1 MSHGREC
8 HNRSIHVIYIRTA
21 ISIYLLLKNSDRRR
35 HRATASDFISKTARP
50 LNGLFKYT
58 YMSCRITG
66 TRMRRERVFTE
77 LVLVK
82 SRFENKPHGGEVCI
96 GSCSAIGPVSWRM
109 PSYAREKS
117 SKRSFR
123 SHAAPYFSLFKKK
136 MFDIAE
142 YDFSKG
148 KKYQMEHVCF
158 PRNIIYLL
166 TFFLNIIIENS
177 TNYYNIYFL
186 INYFISI

>member
-8 HNRSIHVIYIRTA
+8 HNRNIHIIYIRTA

-35 HRATASDFISKTARP
+35 HRVTASDFISKTARP

-58 YMSCRITG
+58 YTSCRITG

-82 SRFENKPHGGEVCI
+82 SRLENKPHGGEVCI
-96 GSCSAIGPVSWRM
+96 GSCSAISPVSWRM
-109 PSYAREKS
+109 PSCAREKS

-123 SHAAPYFSLFKKK
+123 SHAAPHFSFLKRK
-136 MFDIAE
+136 
-142 YDFSKG
+142 
-148 KKYQMEHVCF
+148 CLTL
-158 PRNIIYLL
+158 RNM
-166 TFFLNIIIENS
+166 TFRKTKNTRWNTFVFLEI
-177 TNYYNIYFL
+177 
-186 INYFISI
+186 